1 MVMVSVS
8 ETYDLHTEV
17 DKMTVIGI
25 HTPTKEL
32 IQKTYPGLCMNS
44 KYFRIDHVDFML
56 STAQTLPLGV
66 DQIGLDANKIHPQ
79 DMMNPILYKAV
90 SNDSWSTLEARL
102 MGMDV
107 QRVGYNLKGSMALVN
122 DQSVTG
128 LADEHGVYY
137 SLLANRDGF
146 KTAHPQQGLT
156 MKGLVPLVFD
166 AWYSHGENVDHDT
179 NSAMGLLEDNQ
190 GNMLLGSIP
199 ARSFRGRPHPMPR
212 INTTYLTG
220 AGNATEVRHTNWEE
234 NGMGPGSVGDGGA
247 PRNYQVEMPNIDP
260 IMLGCVVLPPVSATT
275 GIIYYR
281 MVCRA
286 YIEFSEVRPIQEI
299 TSFSNMASYYAPLVY
314 HTDYNEQSKSMDQ
327 TTDLVDIKNGSI
339 EKIMEG
345 R

>member
-66 DQIGLDANKIHPQ
+66 DQIGLDQNKIHPQ

-107 QRVGYNLKGSMALVN
+107 QRVGFNLKGSMALVN
-122 DQSVTG
+122 DESVTG

-179 NSAMGLLEDNQ
+179 NSAMGIIEDNQ
-190 GNMLLGSIP
+190 GNLLPGSIP
-199 ARSFRGRPHPMPR
+199 ARSFRGRPHPMPKM
-212 INTTYLTG
+212 NTTYLTDLMNSTPG
-220 AGNATEVRHTNWEE
+220 ASGGKLD
-234 NGMGPGSVGDGGA
+234 NGMGDGT
-247 PRNYQVEMPNIDP
+247 PLNSQIRMPNIDP

-286 YIEFSEVRPIQEI
+286 FIEFSEVRPIQEI
-299 TSFSNMASYYAPLVY
+299 ASFAQMNSNYASLVY
-314 HTDYNEQSKSMDQ
+314 HTDYGEQSKSMDQ